1 MWKIILTFP
10 CVTVVVVVVVC
21 VCVTNECHECVWR
34 KYENIPET
42 AEFLYTYAQ
51 KWRERERD
59 GYNSW
64 KRELCQ
70 TELDINTL
78 IDPSSKVRSNVG
90 RKNQFENLVDQLSQQ
105 KLFFA
110 FRQIAKRKF
119 WKVCQSLCKDFR
131 LIFWKVMCI
140 TQNIYW
146 FWKLKLYWGSPK

>member
-1 MWKIILTFP
+1 MS
-10 CVTVVVVVVVC
+10 
-21 VCVTNECHECVWR
+21 VTNVCD
-34 KYENIPET
+34 ENMRI
-42 AEFLYTYAQ
+42 FQ
-51 KWRERERD
+51 KQLNFCTHTHRNGERERERD

-119 WKVCQSLCKDFR
+119 
-131 LIFWKVMCI
+131 
-140 TQNIYW
+140 
-146 FWKLKLYWGSPK
+146 